1 MDLGTFNKTLSW
13 LDEAVVVRFDCE
25 AYDLALEV
33 NSSSG
38 GPGEN
43 VSAHIMFSGVCYLS
57 IPMVMRALNCLQL
70 KLCNFEQAT
79 KLLPVD
85 DLDDGYELEIK
96 EGIMKVL
103 QFYDGDRELRH
114 YVACYQYELQ
124 QSPESW
130 SYDWL

>member
-1 MDLGTFNKTLSW
+1 MPAWGQ
-13 LDEAVVVRFDCE
+13 A
-25 AYDLALEV
+25 
-33 NSSSG
+33 
-38 GPGEN
+38 GEGFLIKW
-43 VSAHIMFSGVCYLS
+43 AGHKI
-57 IPMVMRALNCLQL
+57 Q
-70 KLCNFEQAT
+70 CNFEQAT

-103 QFYDGDRELRH
+103 QFYDGDRGLRH

-130 SYDWL
+130 SYE